1 MKIDEEF
8 RVQNKDGKQFIVQK
22 VSKGVSY
29 LDFGMTHLPRDFE
42 GYKLKYMDRIATPQG
57 DGSFKLTD
65 TGEVVSRV
73 AH

>member
-29 LDFGMTHLPRDFE
+29 LDFGI
-42 GYKLKYMDRIATPQG
+42 DRK
-57 DGSFKLTD
+57 S
-65 TGEVVSRV
+65 VV
-73 AH
+73 